1 MASVLNPAIAAF
13 VCSYMLAYV
22 TQRIVS
28 QALQIVVIVVAGD
41 NIITSACKR
50 VAGSR

>member
-13 VCSYMLAYV
+13 VCSYMLAY
-22 TQRIVS
+22 S
-28 QALQIVVIVVAGD
+28 GYHDPQALQIVVIVVAGD